1 MLDYNYSVCE
11 IVFAHST
18 IILWLYLFQILE
30 FWIGDDQ
37 SMFQVLFKFFC
48 FEGSYAVGM
57 NSSL

>member
-37 SMFQVLFKFFC
+37 SMFQVLFKFLRC
-48 FEGSYAVGM
+48 RYELLIVKAP
-57 NSSL
+57 